1 MERTNMSRNNILYV
15 NFKTRRLVESRNE
28 TVNSPQEVKETFRD
42 NETVFERYD
51 RTITS
56 IQARFGENQP
66 TGGCIVKSAASK
78 HGDVVSLETYGRGD
92 CHNSLHKH
100 EVKTKLLKTGN
111 WNAPMPFP
119 VDLKMIDKVLS
130 KNKNKTLAM
139 GYASDPF
146 QWLDQKY
153 KNTHSTL
160 QLANKHGV
168 KLKIETM
175 SDLCAHDDYIDLLI
189 DGGHEIIMHM
199 GIEGFTDAQERL
211 LSPGAP
217 SLNRRHAAIS
227 KLLSVGVK
235 VTTKEVS
242 HDDMIKHYPT
252 RELSMIGI
260 SKKTYNA
267 SELFA
272 TLSYKSDDKD
282 FK

>member
-1 MERTNMSRNNILYV
+1 MSRNNILYV

-66 TGGCIVKSAASK
+66 TGGCIVKSTIYK
-78 HGDVVSLETYGRGD
+78 LDGVTSLETYGRGD
-92 CHNSLHKH
+92 CHNSFHKYK
-100 EVKTKLLKTGN
+100 VKQKLEKSGY
-111 WNAPMPFP
+111 WNRPIPFP
-119 VDLKMIDKVLS
+119 VDLRAINKVLL
-130 KNKNKTLAM
+130 KNKNKTLVM
-139 GYASDPF
+139 GQASDPF
-146 QWLDQKY
+146 QWMDQRY

-189 DGGHEIIMHM
+189 DGGHKIIMHM

-217 SLNRRHAAIS
+217 SLNRRHTAIS

-242 HDDMIKHYPT
+242 HDDMVKHYPT

-267 SELFA
+267 NELFA